1 MHSGLRHGSE
11 PRLGRTRDVGPRRHE
26 LPFPRLSSARRRQDS
41 GFPGEGTDGPAG
53 QRAAGSWAS
62 VRGLGPVTWH
72 DFEHLASGHLWQEH
86 SALRVTFSNKR
97 TASPASHRR
106 SGSPRWASW
115 PLPGQP
121 GFIARGPGVPGLLP
135 AGRGLGQ
142 VPSACAQTQCCPA
155 AVDASHARAPRFQGY
170 EGLVEGGENIKPAN
184 WLSVSNIIQLVRPRW
199 SLPAREHAC
208 ARTSRR
214 DAGAR
219 TDAGTDRHWARLQAA
234 MGSWSRDGPRQGH
247 RQSSRSGEG
256 GADTGKTWHSVRR
269 PPHSCS
275 RLPLHCR
282 SQPPA
287 DQGRGLPPAYRARP
301 PWWARIPGSGGL
313 QTMSLWGDP
322 FPPIELG
329 WWCGHPEPVRPRL
342 PADTQLI
349 QVASCRHEP

>member
-121 GFIARGPGVPGLLP
+121 SFIARGPGVPGLLP

-234 MGSWSRDGPRQGH
+234 MGSCSRDGPRQGH

-256 GADTGKTWHSVRR
+256 GADTWERHGTASDG
-269 PPHSCS
+269 PPTPAPGFHFIAALS
-275 RLPLHCR
+275 LPLTKAGASH
-282 SQPPA
+282 PLTE
-287 DQGRGLPPAYRARP
+287 RGHLGG
-301 PWWARIPGSGGL
+301 PGSPGVGVFKPCL
-313 QTMSLWGDP
+313 SGETL
-322 FPPIELG
+322 F
-329 WWCGHPEPVRPRL
+329 L
-342 PADTQLI
+342 P
-349 QVASCRHEP
+349 

>member
-142 VPSACAQTQCCPA
+142 GPAPAHRRSAVRLLWMRLTL
-155 AVDASHARAPRFQGY
+155 VLLGSRAMR
-170 EGLVEGGENIKPAN
+170 
-184 WLSVSNIIQLVRPRW
+184 VSWKEV
-199 SLPAREHAC
+199 
-208 ARTSRR
+208 RTSSPP
-214 DAGAR
+214 
-219 TDAGTDRHWARLQAA
+219 T
-234 MGSWSRDGPRQGH
+234 GSASPT
-247 RQSSRSGEG
+247 SSS
-256 GADTGKTWHSVRR
+256 W
-269 PPHSCS
+269 
-275 RLPLHCR
+275 
-282 SQPPA
+282 
-287 DQGRGLPPAYRARP
+287 
-301 PWWARIPGSGGL
+301 
-313 QTMSLWGDP
+313 
-322 FPPIELG
+322 
-329 WWCGHPEPVRPRL
+329 
-342 PADTQLI
+342 
-349 QVASCRHEP
+349 